1 MSIAPAPQGRLRSLP
16 PAFASLWPGVA
27 VVAAVAIAARF
38 LSDHYG
44 APAMLMALLLGIAFH
59 FLSEEGRCGPGI
71 GLRARTVLRLGVALL
86 GMRISVEL
94 LMGLGASTIL
104 LLVLAIAATVGF
116 GLVAARLLGRG
127 WRLALLTS
135 GAVAIC
141 GASAAMAI
149 AAVLPKNE
157 FSERNLIFTVLSVT
171 VLSTVAMI
179 FYPILAQSL
188 GLDARATGIFFGGT
202 IHDVAQV
209 VGAGFSVSPEA
220 GDTATLV
227 KLIRV
232 TMLAPVVIV
241 FALATRN
248 AGQDMGTGTGMEA
261 SSGKAARPPLLPGF
275 VLAFLALAALNSLG
289 FVPEAVSGLGSD
301 LSRWALLAG
310 IVAVGMKTSLRRVLD
325 VGGDAVALI
334 VAETL
339 FIGLFILAGIH
350 YLGHIR

>member
-1 MSIAPAPQGRLRSLP
+1 MSIAPAQGRLRNLP
-16 PAFASLWPGVA
+16 PAFGRVWPGVA
-27 VVAAVAIAARF
+27 VVVAVAIAAQF

-71 GLRARTVLRLGVALL
+71 ELCARTVLRLGVALL

-94 LMGLGASTIL
+94 LLGLGAGTIL
-104 LLVLAIAATVGF
+104 LLVLAIAATVVF
-116 GLVAARLLGRG
+116 GLATARLLGRG

-220 GDTATLV
+220 GETATLV

-248 AGQDMGTGTGMEA
+248 VGQGMDMATGA
-261 SSGKAARPPLLPGF
+261 AAGKAARPPLLPGF

-289 FVPEAVSGLGSD
+289 FVPEAVSGPASD
-301 LSRWALLAG
+301 MSRWALLAG
-310 IVAVGMKTSLRRVLD
+310 IVAVGMKTSLGRVLE
-325 VGGDAVALI
+325 VGGDAVVLI

-339 FIGLFILAGIH
+339 FIGLFILAGIY
-350 YLGHIR
+350 YLGHM

>member
-1 MSIAPAPQGRLRSLP
+1 
-16 PAFASLWPGVA
+16 
-27 VVAAVAIAARF
+27 
-38 LSDHYG
+38 
-44 APAMLMALLLGIAFH
+44 
-59 FLSEEGRCGPGI
+59 
-71 GLRARTVLRLGVALL
+71 VLRLGVALL

-248 AGQDMGTGTGMEA
+248 VGQGMDMATGA
-261 SSGKAARPPLLPGF
+261 AAGKAARPPLLPGF

-289 FVPEAVSGLGSD
+289 FVPEAVSGFGSD